1 MALPFPVSK
10 RQPDP
15 TTTPPISGSSSP
27 PSDTTTEKQPSPLQ
41 SPQPIDIES
50 QPGPTVPQQPKPPRL
65 ARLPT
70 WISFWL
76 GYRKVTP
83 PPEKKHVVWIWS
95 FIGAFTCIASIQA
108 LFGNVPFFVEK
119 GVPSIGATAVLLYGA
134 IESPLSQPRPVLG
147 GHLVGA
153 FVGIVITKL
162 FLLLPT
168 EQRFD
173 ELCWLAGSLCCALA
187 IVLMQMTGTMHPP
200 AGATALLAAVS
211 PDIRRIGWLYLPVVL
226 LASSIALVVA
236 LLCNNMQRRYPT
248 FWWTPP
254 PTIAPSFFP
263 TLPLSRTLT
272 KTLTWT
278 SRSRT
283 LNGSKASKKRGKKG
297 ASGDSVPVADKDWH
311 YALKNHSKIFGS
323 GRAGSIISRSGS
335 RSRESSRTRN
345 GRPRPLSCVS
355 PNDNSLHASNL
366 PSALASP
373 RSTHPATPM
382 SLSPPAS
389 AAVSRRPSMDNL
401 HVEFQ
406 VQPMHHHLHGQGH
419 GHVSP
424 RHSHHH
430 HHHHSNYL
438 RYLAMKREG
447 TLSATASGAA
457 TPTDSVRISRSTS
470 ADALNVLPLARPHST
485 HHALVANERAHQ
497 EQHAQQLIEAVAVA
511 KLERDQQE
519 RKDKELAQ
527 KEQDA
532 VAGEDQWEDI
542 GEAEEQDLAECE
554 GVVIQRSDKKRAG
567 GTV

>member
-15 TTTPPISGSSSP
+15 TSP
-27 PSDTTTEKQPSPLQ
+27 PPLFENSPASSDTTTEKQGSPLQ
-41 SPQPIDIES
+41 SPRPVDIES
-50 QPGPTVPQQPKPPRL
+50 QPVPAATPQPKSSRL

-95 FIGAFTCIASIQA
+95 FVGAFTCIASIQG
-108 LFGNVPFFVEK
+108 LFGNVPYFVEK

-134 IESPLSQPRPVLG
+134 IESPLSQPRPVIG

-153 FVGIVITKL
+153 LVGIVITKL

-173 ELCWLAGSLCCALA
+173 ELTWLAGSLCCAVA

-211 PDIRRIGWLYLPVVL
+211 PDIRKIGWLYLPVVL
-226 LASSIALVVA
+226 LASSIAIVVA

-254 PTIAPSFFP
+254 STIAPSFFP

-283 LNGSKASKKRGKKG
+283 LNSSKGSKKRAKKG
-297 ASGDSVPVADKDWH
+297 ASDDNVPVADKDWH
-311 YALKNHSKIFGS
+311 YALKNHSNIFGS
-323 GRAGSIISRSGS
+323 RRAGSIISRSGS
-335 RSRESSRTRN
+335 RSRDSSRTRN
-345 GRPRPLSCVS
+345 GKPRPLSCVS
-355 PNDNSLHASNL
+355 PNDSSFQTSNL
-366 PSALASP
+366 PSALVSP

-382 SLSPPAS
+382 SFSPPAS

-406 VQPMHHHLHGQGH
+406 VQPMHHHLHG
-419 GHVSP
+419 HVSP

-430 HHHHSNYL
+430 HNHHHSNYL

-447 TLSATASGAA
+447 TSSVGASGAA
-457 TPTDSVRISRSTS
+457 TPVEPIRISRSAS
-470 ADALNVLPLARPHST
+470 ADGLSGLPFARSRSSHR
-485 HHALVANERAHQ
+485 ALVVNEHARQ
-497 EQHAQQLIEAVAVA
+497 EEHAQQLIEAVALA
-511 KLERDQQE
+511 KFERDVQE
-519 RKDKELAQ
+519 RQDNELA
-527 KEQDA
+527 ERGQDA
-532 VAGEDQWEDI
+532 DLGEDQWEDVD
-542 GEAEEQDLAECE
+542 EVEEQDLAECE
-554 GVVIQRSDKKRAG
+554 GVVIQRSNRKPATEDM
-567 GTV
+567 V